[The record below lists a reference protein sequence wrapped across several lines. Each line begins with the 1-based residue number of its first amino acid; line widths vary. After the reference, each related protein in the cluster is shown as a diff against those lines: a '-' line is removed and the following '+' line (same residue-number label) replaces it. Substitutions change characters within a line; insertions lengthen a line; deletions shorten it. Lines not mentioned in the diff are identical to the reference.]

1 MCGGS
6 RSEMRLSELTQ
17 LLHAH
22 RLAEVTH
29 VCGSNWLIKRG
40 HDGKVLLGMRSS
52 IIHCHLVLKLLLHH
66 SRTWLTYRLL
76 LHLRQKR

>member
-1 MCGGS
+1 MSGGS

-29 VCGSNWLIKRG
+29 VCGIHWLIKRG
-40 HDGKVLLGMRSS
+40 HDGKVLLGM
-52 IIHCHLVLKLLLHH
+52 
-66 SRTWLTYRLL
+66 
-76 LHLRQKR
+76 